1 MTNVITQY
9 KFLLNSVPEL
19 INISGYKNDYIAQKL
34 QMRPA
39 YFSAKKQKGNWTIEE
54 VEKILSTI
62 SNKDVQDYLDKTF
75 IKDCFIGDTISSE
88 MFEKKMG
95 WK

>member
-1 MTNVITQY
+1 MTNIITQY
-9 KFLLNSVPEL
+9 KILLNAVPEL
-19 INISGYKNDYIAQKL
+19 IDISGYKNEYVAQKL

-54 VEKILSTI
+54 VEKILRTI
-62 SNKDVQDYLDKTF
+62 SNKDVDDYLDKTF
-75 IKDCFIGDTISSE
+75 IKECFTGDTMSAAT
-88 MFEKKMG
+88 FEKKMG